1 MHLLFMRLF
10 AKNTTTAI
18 TITPADF
25 EQAFMAYYPRL
36 VHFAERFVAAEE
48 AEDIVQNCFMRLWE
62 KRNEITPTNL
72 SGLLFQMVR
81 NECLNHIKHQYI
93 ASTESIDDLLANT
106 GSEALYWQDMA
117 PDADARLLQQDLE
130 AHINEAL
137 MHISDKAR
145 ELFLLSRNEGLS
157 PKELAERYDI
167 SRQAVE
173 KHIHAAIDA
182 LKKYLP
188 KEDLWVALLY
198 ITLFTQ

>member
-1 MHLLFMRLF
+1 
-10 AKNTTTAI
+10 
-18 TITPADF
+18 
-25 EQAFMAYYPRL
+25 
-36 VHFAERFVAAEE
+36 
-48 AEDIVQNCFMRLWE
+48 MRLWE

-188 KEDLWVALLY
+188 KEYLWVALLY